1 MKDYEKFMLD
11 NYNEELDIIRE
22 VIFDDKNICIKV
34 GVDSETLVEDTAI
47 ILEGYKIVDDKETYD
62 SYTIYDI
69 EKTVCGFM
77 ATMGLLA
84 GKYKKEHLE
93 WLLEVM

>member
-11 NYNEELDIIRE
+11 NYNEELYIIRE

-34 GVDSETLVEDTAI
+34 GVDSETLVEDTA
-47 ILEGYKIVDDKETYD
+47 
-62 SYTIYDI
+62 
-69 EKTVCGFM
+69 
-77 ATMGLLA
+77 MGLLA

>member
-11 NYNEELDIIRE
+11 NYNEELYIIRE
-22 VIFDDKNICIKV
+22 VI
-34 GVDSETLVEDTAI
+34 L
-47 ILEGYKIVDDKETYD
+47 DDKETYD

-84 GKYKKEHLE
+84 GKYQKEHLE

>member
-11 NYNEELDIIRE
+11 NYNEELYIIRE
-22 VIFDDKNICIKV
+22 VILDDK
-34 GVDSETLVEDTAI
+34 TLVEDTAI
-47 ILEGYKIVDDKETYD
+47 ILEGYKIVDDEETYD

-69 EKTVCGFM
+69 EKTVCGYM